1 MLGGQLRDRLAERG
15 GVVHRVD
22 DGDLFPATLHLHEQ
36 VVFLQR
42 HLSPTPE
49 GKQHSEPLLCDN
61 PKNGA
66 AQRPSVVAPVL
77 LHAHQRMENDTRT
90 IKEVVKTVRD
100 PGGEEIAIVRCSDG
114 TYGVA
119 RDGKLI

>member
-1 MLGGQLRDRLAERG
+1 M
-15 GVVHRVD
+15 
-22 DGDLFPATLHLHEQ
+22 
-36 VVFLQR
+36 
-42 HLSPTPE
+42 
-49 GKQHSEPLLCDN
+49 LCDN

-119 RDGKLI
+119 RDGKLIEMLRWDPSHLDQCVEFFERFARTS